1 MDTKINLGD
10 EFTPDLKEKI
20 AWIRAN
26 FDFGKEQYVLR
37 DIGFL
42 YNDWVVEFSEEKY
55 ATLFKIRWS

>member
-1 MDTKINLGD
+1 MRIVVGD

-26 FDFGKEQYVLR
+26 FTKDQYVIR

-42 YNDWVVEFSEEKY
+42 YNDYAVEFSEEKY
-55 ATLFKIRWS
+55 ATLYRLRWSEQ